1 MIIRSF
7 VLLIRFLDTNT
18 LVADNHCSEMCSDVR
33 VREMRAD
40 GAQASSKPASSKLS
54 RELRA
59 SLRV

>member
-18 LVADNHCSEMCSDVR
+18 LVADNYCSEMCSD

-54 RELRA
+54 RELRV